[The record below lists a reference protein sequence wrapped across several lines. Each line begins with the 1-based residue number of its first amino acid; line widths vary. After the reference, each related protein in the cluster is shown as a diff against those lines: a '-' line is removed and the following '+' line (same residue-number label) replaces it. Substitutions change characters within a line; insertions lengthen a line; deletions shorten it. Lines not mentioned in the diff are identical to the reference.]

1 MGINRNSL
9 HTIDD
14 LREAARRRIPHLA
27 FDYLDGG
34 AGNEANLRRNR
45 KGFEA
50 VTLRPEYLRDVSDR
64 SQKVTLFGHT
74 YDAPIGVSPVGLAN
88 FVWPGTDGALAAM
101 AARRNIPYML
111 SSVAT
116 TSIETIAKIA
126 PDHAWFQVILPDNHE
141 TCFDLIRRAR
151 EAGMKVLVMT
161 VDIPVPSK
169 RLRDLRNNFMLP
181 FKLEPRVLW
190 DIAAKPA
197 WSLATLKAGTPQ
209 FANLLPYIEPG
220 TGARSLGVAQASQVS
235 ANVGEDV
242 IKRMRDAW
250 SGPFVLKGVLSA
262 RTAEAARRAGA
273 DGIIVSNHGGRQIE
287 SGPSTIEALP
297 EIVSAVGKDLT
308 VMLDSGIRSGG
319 DIVKA
324 YSLGAAFTFSGRCFV
339 YATGALGPS
348 GGERALDL
356 LADEVDRTLAQIGAT
371 GMDELG
377 ADHIWSTVEL

>member
-1 MGINRNSL
+1 MGIDRNSL

-14 LREAARRRIPHLA
+14 LREAARRRIPKLA

-64 SQKVTLFGHT
+64 SRKVTLFGHT

-88 FVWPGTDGALAAM
+88 FIWPGTDGALAAM

-111 SSVAT
+111 SGVAT
-116 TSIETIAKIA
+116 TSIETIAEIA
-126 PDHAWFQVILPDNHE
+126 PDHAWFQVILPDDHE
-141 TCFDLIRRAR
+141 IGFDMIRRAR
-151 EAGMKVLVMT
+151 EAEMKVLVMT

-181 FKLEPRVLW
+181 FKFEPRVLR
-190 DIAAKPA
+190 DIAARPA
-197 WSLATLKAGTPQ
+197 WALATLRAGTPE
-209 FANLLPYIEPG
+209 FANLLPYMKPG
-220 TGARSLGVAQASQVS
+220 TGSRSLGVAQALQVS
-235 ANVGEDV
+235 ANAGEDV

-250 SGPFVLKGVLSA
+250 PGPFVLKGVLSA
-262 RTAEAARRAGA
+262 RTAEAARRVGI
-273 DGIIVSNHGGRQIE
+273 DGIIVSNHGGRQVE

-297 EIVSAVGKDLT
+297 EIVSAVGGDMT

-324 YSLGAAFTFSGRCFV
+324 YALGAAYTFSGRCFV
-339 YATGALGPS
+339 YAAGALGPS
-348 GGERALDL
+348 GGEHALDL
-356 LADEVDRTLAQIGAT
+356 LTDEVDRTLAQIGVT

-377 ADHIWSTVEL
+377 ADNIWAID

>member
-1 MGINRNSL
+1 MGSRRNSL

-14 LREAARRRIPHLA
+14 LREAARRRIPKLA

-34 AGNEANLRRNR
+34 AGDEANLRRNR

-50 VTLRPEYLRDVSDR
+50 VILRPEYLRDVSER

-88 FVWPGTDGALAAM
+88 FIWPGTDGALAAM
-101 AARRNIPYML
+101 AARRNIPYIL
-111 SSVAT
+111 SGVAT
-116 TSIETIAKIA
+116 TSIETIAEIA
-126 PDHAWFQVILPDNHE
+126 PDHAWFQVILPENHE
-141 TCFDLIRRAR
+141 TGFDMIRRAR

-181 FKLEPRVLW
+181 FKPDPGVLRN
-190 DIAAKPA
+190 IAARPA
-197 WSLATLKAGTPQ
+197 WALATLRAGTPE
-209 FANLLPYIEPG
+209 FANLLPYMEPG
-220 TGARSLGVAQASQVS
+220 TGSRSLAAAQALQTS
-235 ANVGEDV
+235 ANIGEDV
-242 IKRMRDAW
+242 IQRMRDAW
-250 SGPFVLKGVLSA
+250 PGPFVLKGVLSA

-273 DGIIVSNHGGRQIE
+273 DGIIVSNHGGRQVE
-287 SGPSTIEALP
+287 SGPATIEALP
-297 EIVSAVGKDLT
+297 EIVSAVGGDMT

-324 YSLGAAFTFSGRCFV
+324 YALGAEFTFSGRCFV
-339 YATGALGPS
+339 YAAGALGPI
-348 GGERALDL
+348 GGEHALDL
-356 LADEVDRTLAQIGAT
+356 LTDEVDRTLAQIGAT

-377 ADHIWSTVEL
+377 ADNVWAID

>member
-1 MGINRNSL
+1 MGLKRNSL

-14 LREAARRRIPHLA
+14 LREAARRRIPRLA

-34 AGNEANLRRNR
+34 AGNEANLCRNR

-64 SQKVTLFGHT
+64 SRKVTLFGHT

-88 FVWPGTDGALAAM
+88 FIWPGTDGALAAM
-101 AARRNIPYML
+101 AARRNIPYIL
-111 SSVAT
+111 SSVGT
-116 TSIETIAKIA
+116 TTIETIADIA
-126 PDHAWFQVILPDNHE
+126 PDHAWFQVLLPDRHE
-141 TCFDLIRRAR
+141 ICFDLIRRAR

-169 RLRDLRNNFMLP
+169 RVRDLRNNFMLP

-190 DIAAKPA
+190 DIAARPA
-197 WSLATLKAGTPQ
+197 WALATLRAGTPK
-209 FANLLPYIEPG
+209 FASLIPYMEPG
-220 TGARSLGVAQASQVS
+220 TGARSLGAAQASQVS

-250 SGPFVLKGVLSA
+250 PGPFVLKGVLSA
-262 RTAEAARRAGA
+262 RTAEAARRLGA

-297 EIVSAVGKDLT
+297 EIVSAVGEDMT
-308 VMLDSGIRSGG
+308 VMLDSGIRSGD
-319 DIVKA
+319 DIIKA
-324 YSLGAAFTFSGRCFV
+324 YALGAAFTFSGRCFV
-339 YATGALGPS
+339 YAAGALGPA
-348 GGERALDL
+348 GGEHALDL
-356 LADEVDRTLAQIGAT
+356 LTDEVDRTLAQIGAT

-377 ADHIWSTVEL
+377 PDNIWAID

>member
-1 MGINRNSL
+1 MGLRRNSL

-14 LREAARRRIPHLA
+14 LREAARRRIPQLA

-64 SQKVTLFGHT
+64 SRKVTLFGHT

-88 FVWPGTDGALAAM
+88 FIWPGTDGALAAM
-101 AARRNIPYML
+101 AARRNIPYIL
-111 SSVAT
+111 SSVGT
-116 TSIETIAKIA
+116 TTIETIADIA
-126 PDHAWFQVILPDNHE
+126 PDHAWFQVLLPDRHE
-141 TCFDLIRRAR
+141 ICFDLIRRAR

-190 DIAAKPA
+190 DIAARPA
-197 WSLATLKAGTPQ
+197 WALATLRAGTPK
-209 FANLLPYIEPG
+209 FANLIPYMEPG
-220 TGARSLGVAQASQVS
+220 TGARSLGAAQASQVS

-250 SGPFVLKGVLSA
+250 PGPFVLKGVLSA
-262 RTAEAARRAGA
+262 RTAEAARRLGA
-273 DGIIVSNHGGRQIE
+273 DGIIVSNHGGRQVA

-297 EIVSAVGKDLT
+297 EIVSAVGKDMT
-308 VMLDSGIRSGG
+308 VMLDSGIRSGD

-324 YSLGAAFTFSGRCFV
+324 YALGAQFTFSGRCFV
-339 YATGALGPS
+339 YATGALGPA
-348 GGERALDL
+348 GGEHALDL
-356 LADEVDRTLAQIGAT
+356 LTDEVDRTLAQIGAT

-377 ADHIWSTVEL
+377 PDNIWAID